1 MTVKT
6 KSVSEA
12 EAQEANDAVHKIMR
26 LLAEFKD
33 DNKINTILIG
43 VICGFSISGLGNHLK
58 EGTLPK
64 KTEVEEAFSEY
75 MNEFKRCAE
84 HMFNDLLIR
93 NKIYKE

>member
-1 MTVKT
+1 MKIKT
-6 KSVSEA
+6 KSVSKEEA
-12 EAQEANDAVHKIMR
+12 KEVNYAIHKIMM

-33 DNKINTILIG
+33 DNKINTILMG
-43 VICGFSISGLGNHLK
+43 VICGFSISSLNNHLK
-58 EGTLPK
+58 QGTLPK
-64 KTEVEEAFSEY
+64 KNEVEEAFLEY

>member
-1 MTVKT
+1 MTIKT

-12 EAQEANDAVHKIMR
+12 EAQEANDAVYKIMK

-33 DNKINTILIG
+33 DNKINTILMG
-43 VICGFSISGLGNHLK
+43 VICGFSISSLNNHLK
-58 EGTLPK
+58 QETLPK
-64 KTEVEEAFSEY
+64 KTEVEEAFLEY

-84 HMFNDLLIR
+84 HLFNDLLIR